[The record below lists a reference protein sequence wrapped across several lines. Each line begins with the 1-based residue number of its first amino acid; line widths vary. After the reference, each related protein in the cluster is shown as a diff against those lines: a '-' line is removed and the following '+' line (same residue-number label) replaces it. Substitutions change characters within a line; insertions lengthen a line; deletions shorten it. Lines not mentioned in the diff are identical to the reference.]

1 MTYICEKKIY
11 IIYIYTMSAFA
22 CYYYRTMLVGI
33 TNILEASMDEPRD
46 DDNTYQF
53 YDDYSNEDEDY
64 NITFEQAHIIE
75 QKKAVSLC
83 VNLTSAISI
92 INTLK

>member
-1 MTYICEKKIY
+1 
-11 IIYIYTMSAFA
+11 
-22 CYYYRTMLVGI
+22 MLVGI
-33 TNILEASMDEPRD
+33 TNILEASMVEPRD

-53 YDDYSNEDEDY
+53 YDDYSEEDEDY
-64 NITFEQAHIIE
+64 ITFEQAHIIE

-83 VNLTSAISI
+83 VNLTSATTSI